1 MSAPQQTP
9 REGWSYCGEV
19 WTDAQGRA
27 VVSLP
32 PFAHT
37 HRQGFHY
44 ELSPV
49 GAACAAR
56 VVEEIETNRFAVET
70 EEPHVKVAW
79 RVTPLRAPHDPNQQ
93 GEEGAER

>member
-1 MSAPQQTP
+1 MSAPQQTL

-32 PFAHT
+32 PFADT

-49 GAACAAR
+49 GTPCAAR
-56 VVEEIETNRFAVET
+56 VAEIETNRFAVET

-79 RVTPLRAPHDPNQQ
+79 RVTPLRAPRDPNQQ
-93 GEEGAER
+93 AEEG

>member
-49 GAACAAR
+49 GTACAAR
-56 VVEEIETNRFAVET
+56 VVDEIENDRFSVET

-79 RVTPLRAPHDPNQQ
+79 RVTPLRAPRDPNQQ
-93 GEEGAER
+93 AEEG